1 MPIPP
6 GCLTWQFRMMT
17 PLRPLTLM
25 LPVINLFSIT
35 WLSAVT
41 MIEPEGCSVMGGIG
55 VGVVSMCPSF
65 PESSEL
71 PVAGWFWAIA
81 RAELNNAGSNASP
94 ESSTRRFIIIIEPE
108 CFISDEYGVC
118 LAGEQ
123 FGSSFNLSIQ

>member
-1 MPIPP
+1 
-6 GCLTWQFRMMT
+6 MMT
-17 PLRPLTLM
+17 PLRPLRLM

-55 VGVVSMCPSF
+55 VGVVSASSTNCLACPSF

-71 PVAGWFWAIA
+71 PVAGWVWAIA

-108 CFISDEYGVC
+108 FFISDEYGVPC
-118 LAGEQ
+118 RRA
-123 FGSSFNLSIQ
+123 IRK